1 MYFEYNVHS
10 ESIRGLPM
18 SHGAEVQAADLVR
31 AVSGLPEFSSTRLA
45 TGIGAITREVI
56 KRGAAVIT
64 KHDAPVMVLVSIERY
79 AEMERAA
86 APDLDAL
93 TSRFDALYARMQAQ
107 GVAERTIAAL
117 ELGVGSAKSRKAP
130 ARRRS

>member
-1 MYFEYNVHS
+1 
-10 ESIRGLPM
+10 M
-18 SHGAEVQAADLVR
+18 SRSGDVQAADVAR
-31 AVSGLPEFSSTRLA
+31 AISGLPEFSSTSLA
-45 TGIGAITREVI
+45 TGIGAITREVM

-64 KHDAPVMVLVSIERY
+64 KHDEPVMVLISIERY
-79 AEMERAA
+79 AQLEKAA

-93 TSRFDALYARMQAQ
+93 TDRFDAMYARMQAP

-117 ELGVGSAKSRKAP
+117 DLGVRRAKSRKTP